1 MKSIRLQR
9 IIAAALLAA
18 FLLWTLLVRICD
30 VQAIGPR
37 GSSVGFA
44 SLNRFVHSLTGVQLT
59 LYVITDWLGLVP
71 IGVCMGFALL
81 GLVQWIRR
89 KSICRVDADVL
100 LLGGFYL
107 AVIAVYV
114 FFEAVRINDRPVL
127 LDGYLETSYPSSTTM
142 LVLCVM
148 PTAMLQLNARIRRP
162 FLRRFVLF
170 SISAFTV
177 FMVIGRLLSGV
188 HWVTDIIGGALVSA
202 GLVLLYA
209 SMTAPA
215 LKQGDP

>member
-9 IIAAALLAA
+9 IIAAALLTA
-18 FLLWTLLVRICD
+18 FLLWTILVRSCD

-44 SLNRFVHSLTGVQLT
+44 SLNQLVHSLTGVHLT

-81 GLVQWIRR
+81 GLAQWIRR
-89 KSICRVDADVL
+89 KSIRRVDADVL

-114 FFEAVRINDRPVL
+114 FFEAVRINYRPVL

-162 FLRRFVLF
+162 FLRRCVLF

-188 HWVTDIIGGALVSA
+188 HWVTDIIGGALISA

-215 LKQGDP
+215 LQQDDP